1 MVEELIPRERKFLML
16 SLMLR
21 KVCRARRNR
30 MLEARVGRR
39 ARRPQVVN
47 SRIQSSRVRKAC

>member
-1 MVEELIPRERKFLML
+1 MVEELIPRERKF
-16 SLMLR
+16 LMLR